1 MNMKNLNEMNVKN
14 VKNVKGVGSMKNEI
28 RNLSELKNVK
38 EVAKFVFDRVVDG
51 KLFWAY
57 GQYDEYSDGFFNENE
72 LGIIV
77 NLENGD
83 VFATAKYDEYRN
95 NKNDLKGNSIF
106 NITDAVFCNLQL
118 LDRERYTA
126 EDVELAIKKSVAEL
140 RARFF
145 TQVD

>member
-1 MNMKNLNEMNVKN
+1 
-14 VKNVKGVGSMKNEI
+14 MKNEI

-72 LGIIV
+72 LGIVV

-83 VFATAKYDEYRN
+83 VFTTAKYDEYRN

-106 NITDAVFCNLQL
+106 NITDATFYNLQL
-118 LDRERYTA
+118 LDREKYTA
-126 EDVELAIKKSVAEL
+126 GDVEIAIKKSIAEL